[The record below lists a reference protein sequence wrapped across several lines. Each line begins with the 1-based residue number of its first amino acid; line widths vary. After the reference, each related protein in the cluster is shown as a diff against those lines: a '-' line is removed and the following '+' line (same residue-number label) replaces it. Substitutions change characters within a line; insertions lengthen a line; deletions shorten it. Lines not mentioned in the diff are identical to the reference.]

1 MCVRVL
7 CREIPLGQMD
17 TTVPDIDT
25 LFKIFDEFSG
35 NSPPP
40 EPVRITCDE
49 CTRCGSYDS
58 KVNGACTNCGFCDPY
73 NIHEGPEW
81 VSGVDES
88 GVAHDPSRVGMPS
101 DPLFSSNWGK
111 SCMIRTDWKTRQKYG
126 FIARLNFHGG
136 MNHRDRALWKS
147 YNEFDVAGKE
157 NLGLGSATVQTA
169 KGYYKKFS
177 ESQLTRGAVRSGI
190 KANCLFWACKD
201 SGFPRTTQEIAS
213 AFGISTKDISRTFDN
228 ARDVI
233 KPQTNGVTRPID
245 MVARIFNAL
254 DLHMDRGANRAAQK
268 CKKAATIVAECP
280 TLMGKTPSAVA
291 AVTIYRVLLGTDHEV
306 GKDDIA
312 RAAGISM
319 ATINKIDNIVKDLL
333 PK

>member
-1 MCVRVL
+1 
-7 CREIPLGQMD
+7 MD

-40 EPVRITCDE
+40 EPVRISCDE

-254 DLHMDRGANRAAQK
+254 DLHMDRGANRAVQK

-291 AVTIYRVLLGTDHEV
+291 AVTIYRVLLGTDYEV

-333 PK
+333 PN